1 MRGFPSSRSIGRTD
15 SQSQFFYTN
24 AVYDQ
29 AYKAISSA
37 LRAQMGLILLTGD
50 AGTGKTKL
58 IGLISTTL
66 EEQIYF
72 CRCDFL
78 PTTLWELLSV
88 FDEFLALPDRGSEVS
103 PKLEAI
109 TDRLRMWAYRK
120 RITVLVIDD
129 AHRLSTEVLNQLSLL
144 LDLDSTFGSLLQ
156 IVLVGRPDLE
166 TKLATPE
173 LHHVQARVAVRAQ
186 LTPLQTE
193 EVRPFIDQ
201 RYRTPRGLRQY
212 LFTPEAIDR
221 IADYSQ
227 TIPGRI
233 TLLSESALVAAY
245 AQGQKVVTPEVVVEL
260 AVKLFSSP
268 NREAA
273 PQPSVPTPEPLIE
286 DADLPRGSFQRSE
299 ILHLRHRV
307 LRFGR
312 ALVMIG
318 LCAVLLLAGLIVGKH
333 IAREQLTTVLPLVI
347 ETTKRTL
354 SFFPRLISINF
365 SPVRQANYQ
374 DSLQGRPQNMTD
386 FKQSRQ

>member
-1 MRGFPSSRSIGRTD
+1 MRRFPSSRCTGRAD
-15 SQSQFFYTN
+15 SQFQFFYTN

-37 LRAQMGLILLTGD
+37 LRAQKGLILLTGD

-58 IGLISTTL
+58 MGLISTTL

-72 CRCDFL
+72 CRCDSL
-78 PTTLWELLSV
+78 PTTLWELLSL
-88 FDEFLALPDRGSEVS
+88 FDDLLVLPDRSSEIS
-103 PKLEAI
+103 LKLEAI
-109 TDRLRMWAYRK
+109 ADRLRMWAYRK
-120 RITVLVIDD
+120 RIAVLVIDD
-129 AHRLSTEVLNQLSLL
+129 AHRLSTEVLDHLSLL

-156 IVLVGRPDLE
+156 IVLVGRSDLE

-173 LHHVQARVAVRAQ
+173 LHHLQARVAVRAQ

-201 RYRTPRGLRQY
+201 RYRTQRGLRQY

-227 TIPGRI
+227 AIPGRI
-233 TLLSESALVAAY
+233 TLLSESALMAAY
-245 AQGQKVVTPEVVVEL
+245 AQGQKVVTPELVVEL

-273 PQPSVPTPEPLIE
+273 PQPSVLTPEPFIE
-286 DADLPRGSFQRSE
+286 DEESPKSSFQRSE
-299 ILHLRHRV
+299 ILHLRQRI
-307 LRFGR
+307 LRSGR

-333 IAREQLTTVLPLVI
+333 IAREQLTSVLPLVI

-354 SFFPRLISINF
+354 SFFPRLISINL
-365 SPVRQANYQ
+365 SPVRQVNY
-374 DSLQGRPQNMTD
+374 
-386 FKQSRQ
+386 

>member
-1 MRGFPSSRSIGRTD
+1 MRGFLSSRRIGHPD

-58 IGLISTTL
+58 MRLISTSL

-72 CRCDFL
+72 CRCDSL
-78 PTTLWELLSV
+78 PTTLWELLSL
-88 FDEFLALPDRGSEVS
+88 FDDLLALPDCGSEIS
-103 PKLEAI
+103 LKLEAI
-109 TDRLRMWAYRK
+109 ADRLRMSAYRK

-129 AHRLSTEVLNQLSLL
+129 AHRLSTAILAQLSLL
-144 LDLDSTFGSLLQ
+144 LDLDPTFGSLLQ

-173 LHHVQARVAVRAQ
+173 LHHLQARVAVRAQ

-193 EVRPFIDQ
+193 EVRLFIDQ

-233 TLLSESALVAAY
+233 TLLSESALMAAY

-307 LRFGR
+307 LRSGR

-318 LCAVLLLAGLIVGKH
+318 LCAVLLLAGLIIGKH
-333 IAREQLTTVLPLVI
+333 ITREQLTTVLPLVI

-365 SPVRQANYQ
+365 SPVRQANHQ

-386 FKQSRQ
+386 LKQSRQ

>member
-1 MRGFPSSRSIGRTD
+1 MRRFPSSRRIGRAD
-15 SQSQFFYTN
+15 SQFQFFYTN

-37 LRAQMGLILLTGD
+37 LRAQKGLILLTGD

-58 IGLISTTL
+58 MGLISTTL

-72 CRCDFL
+72 CRCDSL
-78 PTTLWELLSV
+78 PTTLWELLSL
-88 FDEFLALPDRGSEVS
+88 FDDFLVLPDRGSEVS
-103 PKLEAI
+103 LKLEAI
-109 TDRLRMWAYRK
+109 ADRLRMWAYRK
-120 RITVLVIDD
+120 RIAVLVIDD
-129 AHRLSTEVLNQLSLL
+129 AHRLSTEVLDHLSLL

-156 IVLVGRPDLE
+156 IVLVGRSDLE

-173 LHHVQARVAVRAQ
+173 LHHLQARVAVRAQ

-201 RYRTPRGLRQY
+201 RYRTQRGLRQY

-227 TIPGRI
+227 AIPGRI
-233 TLLSESALVAAY
+233 TLLSESALMAAY
-245 AQGQKVVTPEVVVEL
+245 AQGQKVVTPELVVEL

-273 PQPSVPTPEPLIE
+273 PQPSVLTPEPFIE
-286 DADLPRGSFQRSE
+286 DEESPKSSFQRSE
-299 ILHLRHRV
+299 ILHLRQRI
-307 LRFGR
+307 LRSGR

-333 IAREQLTTVLPLVI
+333 IAREQLTSVLPLVI

-354 SFFPRLISINF
+354 SFLPRLISINF
-365 SPVRQANYQ
+365 FACPSGELSKLLTAK
-374 DSLQGRPQNMTD
+374 SQNMTGL
-386 FKQSRQ
+386 KQSRQ

>member
-1 MRGFPSSRSIGRTD
+1 MRRFPSSRRTGRAD
-15 SQSQFFYTN
+15 SQFQFFYTN

-37 LRAQMGLILLTGD
+37 LRAQKGLILLTGD

-58 IGLISTTL
+58 MGLISTTL

-72 CRCDFL
+72 CRCDSL
-78 PTTLWELLSV
+78 PTTLWELLSL
-88 FDEFLALPDRGSEVS
+88 FDAFLVLPDRGSEVS
-103 PKLEAI
+103 LKLEAI
-109 TDRLRMWAYRK
+109 ADRLRMWAYRK
-120 RITVLVIDD
+120 RIAVVVIDD
-129 AHRLSTEVLNQLSLL
+129 AHRLSTEVLDHLSLL

-156 IVLVGRPDLE
+156 IVLVGRSDLE

-173 LHHVQARVAVRAQ
+173 LHHLQARVVVRAQ

-201 RYRTPRGLRQY
+201 RYRTQRGLRQY

-221 IADYSQ
+221 IADYARA
-227 TIPGRI
+227 IPGRI
-233 TLLSESALVAAY
+233 TLLSESALMAAY
-245 AQGQKVVTPEVVVEL
+245 AQGQKVVTPELVVEL

-273 PQPSVPTPEPLIE
+273 PQPSVLTPEPFIE
-286 DADLPRGSFQRSE
+286 DEESPKSSFQRSE
-299 ILHLRHRV
+299 ILHLRHRI

-318 LCAVLLLAGLIVGKH
+318 LCAVLLLAGLIIGLAVYCLIRQRG
-333 IAREQLTTVLPLVI
+333 A
-347 ETTKRTL
+347 KR
-354 SFFPRLISINF
+354 
-365 SPVRQANYQ
+365 
-374 DSLQGRPQNMTD
+374 
-386 FKQSRQ
+386 